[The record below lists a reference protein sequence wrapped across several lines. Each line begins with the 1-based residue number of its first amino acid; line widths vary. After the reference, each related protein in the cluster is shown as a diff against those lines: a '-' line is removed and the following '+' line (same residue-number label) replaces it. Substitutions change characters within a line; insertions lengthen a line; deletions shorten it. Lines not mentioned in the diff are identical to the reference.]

1 MIGHMSPSMQS
12 ASVHQLRSSLSL
24 VVPSD
29 SEADCQRP
37 GRVIGQLVSALGR
50 LPVKAAVVV
59 AAIFGL
65 AALWASPAPA
75 ATGVRDVVF
84 VGNNWDGTADVI
96 DPHRNFKRVA
106 RINIIPDIQP
116 PTPTRR
122 CR

>member
-1 MIGHMSPSMQS
+1 M
-12 ASVHQLRSSLSL
+12 
-24 VVPSD
+24 
-29 SEADCQRP
+29 
-37 GRVIGQLVSALGR
+37 SALGR
-50 LPVKAAVVV
+50 LPVKAAVIVV
-59 AAIFGL
+59 AALGM
-65 AALWASPAPA
+65 ATVWAPSAS